1 MWDVIM
7 TDRRVRRLSLLASGA
22 VTLGVLQ
29 AIESISWNQIFFNFL
44 STLLN
49 LLVTL
54 VLGGNPQALFNPLGS
69 GIFV

>member
-1 MWDVIM
+1 MWEVLMRDP
-7 TDRRVRRLSLLASGA
+7 RVRRLSLLASGA

-29 AIESISWNQIFFNFL
+29 AFESISWNQIFFTFL
-44 STLLN
+44 STVLN

-54 VLGGNPQALFNPLGS
+54 FLGGNPQALFNPLGS

>member
-1 MWDVIM
+1 MWQTMM
-7 TDRRVRRLSLLASGA
+7 THPRMRQLALLASGA

-29 AIESISWNQIFFNFL
+29 AFESISWNQIFFTFL
-44 STLLN
+44 STVLN

-54 VLGGNPQALFNPLGS
+54 FLGGNPQALFNPLGS

>member
-1 MWDVIM
+1 MYSAWM
-7 TDRRVRRLSLLASGA
+7 QNPHVRRLSLLASGA

-29 AIESISWNQIFFNFL
+29 AFESISWNQIFFNFL
-44 STLLN
+44 STVLN

-54 VLGGNPQALFNPLGS
+54 VLGGNPRALFNPLGS